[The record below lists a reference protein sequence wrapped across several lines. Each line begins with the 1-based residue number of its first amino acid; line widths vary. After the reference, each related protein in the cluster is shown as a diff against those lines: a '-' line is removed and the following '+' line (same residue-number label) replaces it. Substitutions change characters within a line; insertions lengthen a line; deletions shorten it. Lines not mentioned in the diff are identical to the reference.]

1 MLTNNSETQSP
12 AGFAVLMVEDSAPQA
27 LKMKLALENNGCT
40 VDWADN
46 GRDGLALASEKTF
59 NLIILDI
66 ELPDTTGFEIC
77 KTLKADPE
85 LADIPVIMMTT
96 RDQADD
102 VMNGLE
108 LGAIDYIPKD
118 VFAEAVLIETIKQMA

>member
-1 MLTNNSETQSP
+1 MLKNDSQSQVP
-12 AGFAVLMVEDSAPQA
+12 AAFSVLLVEDSVPQA
-27 LKMKLALENNGCT
+27 LKLKLALESHGCN
-40 VDWADN
+40 VEWADN
-46 GRDGLALASEKTF
+46 GHNGLSLAQQKTF
-59 NLIILDI
+59 NLIVLDI

-77 KTLKADPE
+77 KKLKATPN

-96 RDQADD
+96 RDQAED